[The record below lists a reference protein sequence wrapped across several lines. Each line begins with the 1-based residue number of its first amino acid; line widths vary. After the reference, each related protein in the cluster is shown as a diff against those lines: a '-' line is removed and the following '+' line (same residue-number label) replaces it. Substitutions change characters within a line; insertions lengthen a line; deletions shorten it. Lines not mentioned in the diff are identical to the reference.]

1 MKKSLLIC
9 MFSALAVGTLVTSC
23 SDDNNGNE
31 PELIVCPVDG
41 TTFTDVNGLVLTY
54 SGQPMIGK
62 QVVFTPS
69 TTESGKATLVL
80 SGASTGSLPV
90 SLQSKADATVPV
102 AGVIPGETSTTIE
115 ILYKVDGDK
124 ITFDGEDTK
133 DGRVIKY
140 SGEALDGSMTLN
152 LEVTMPENE
161 LAGTSWN
168 LQAYDQINGKTP
180 VYYAW
185 ESKKSLEL
193 FPGFALNMEQILTM
207 LFNSKLI
214 GGELTPQDALR
225 GVLNKVSFNADGNIV
240 AEYKEE
246 LTDPDWK
253 VSPLNIAMY
262 TVPSQG
268 NLKLYLSLAQIMANV
283 EKTPSSKATQAEVMG
298 NLMAMVVP
306 MLSNGIN
313 LKTDTKDGVMT
324 VYLDT
329 EFVKPFLLALSPLFE
344 DETFIASMIEMMKPY
359 LEELGMAEMEPL
371 ITGALKQIPGI
382 FESTSK
388 VEFGLNLVK

>member
-168 LQAYDQINGKTP
+168 LQAYDNVEYQTSPIHFVWEADKKIEIFQGFELTVNEIVLMALRLP
-180 VYYAW
+180 V
-185 ESKKSLEL
+185 
-193 FPGFALNMEQILTM
+193 
-207 LFNSKLI
+207 I
-214 GGELTPQDALR
+214 GGEITANDALIQI
-225 GVLNKVSFNADGNIV
+225 LNEVSFNADGNIV
-240 AEYKEE
+240 AKYKNNLTETEYS
-246 LTDPDWK
+246 T
-253 VSPLNIAMY
+253 SPLNIAMY
-262 TVPSQG
+262 TVPSASE
-268 NLKLYLSLAQIMANV
+268 LRVYLNLAQIMANV
-283 EKTPSSKATQAEVMG
+283 STSPASKATQMEIMSNLLTMVM
-298 NLMAMVVP
+298 P
-306 MLSNGIN
+306 MLSQGVPVSYTIVDGQMTAYLNSDVMIPL
-313 LKTDTKDGVMT
+313 LKAV
-324 VYLDT
+324 
-329 EFVKPFLLALSPLFE
+329 SPLFTDPE
-344 DETFIASMIEMMKPY
+344 FIQMIVDMVKNDPTMGAMAGMIEPIIAQLPEVISSTTKF
-359 LEELGMAEMEPL
+359 EV
-371 ITGALKQIPGI
+371 GI
-382 FESTSK
+382 
-388 VEFGLNLVK
+388 NMVKK

>member
-168 LQAYDQINGKTP
+168 LQAYDNVEYQTSPIHFVWEADKKIEIFQGVELTVNEIVLMALRLP
-180 VYYAW
+180 V
-185 ESKKSLEL
+185 
-193 FPGFALNMEQILTM
+193 
-207 LFNSKLI
+207 I
-214 GGELTPQDALR
+214 GGEITANDALIQI
-225 GVLNKVSFNADGNIV
+225 LNEVSFNADGNIV
-240 AEYKEE
+240 AKYKNNLTETEYS
-246 LTDPDWK
+246 T
-253 VSPLNIAMY
+253 SPLNIAMY
-262 TVPSQG
+262 TVPSASE
-268 NLKLYLSLAQIMANV
+268 LRVYLNLAQIMANV
-283 EKTPSSKATQAEVMG
+283 STSPASKATQMEIMSNLLTMVM
-298 NLMAMVVP
+298 P
-306 MLSNGIN
+306 MLSQGVPVSYTIVDGQMTAYLNSDVMIPL
-313 LKTDTKDGVMT
+313 LKAV
-324 VYLDT
+324 
-329 EFVKPFLLALSPLFE
+329 SPLFTDPE
-344 DETFIASMIEMMKPY
+344 FIQMIVDMVKNDPTMGAMAGMIEPIIAQLPEVISSTTKF
-359 LEELGMAEMEPL
+359 EA
-371 ITGALKQIPGI
+371 GI
-382 FESTSK
+382 
-388 VEFGLNLVK
+388 NMVKK

>member
-168 LQAYDQINGKTP
+168 LQAYDNVEYQTSPIHFVWEADKKIEIFQGFELTVNEIVLMALRLP
-180 VYYAW
+180 V
-185 ESKKSLEL
+185 
-193 FPGFALNMEQILTM
+193 
-207 LFNSKLI
+207 I
-214 GGELTPQDALR
+214 GGEITANDALIQI
-225 GVLNKVSFNADGNIV
+225 LNEVSFNADGNIV
-240 AEYKEE
+240 AKYKNNLTETEYS
-246 LTDPDWK
+246 T
-253 VSPLNIAMY
+253 SPLNIAMY
-262 TVPSQG
+262 TVPSASE
-268 NLKLYLSLAQIMANV
+268 LRVYLNLAQIMANV
-283 EKTPSSKATQAEVMG
+283 STSPASKATQMEIMSNLLTMVM
-298 NLMAMVVP
+298 P
-306 MLSNGIN
+306 MLSQGVPVSYTIVDGQMTAYLNSDVMIPL
-313 LKTDTKDGVMT
+313 LKAV
-324 VYLDT
+324 
-329 EFVKPFLLALSPLFE
+329 SPLFTDPE
-344 DETFIASMIEMMKPY
+344 FIQMIVDMVKNDPTMGAMAGMIEPIIAQLPEVISSTTKF
-359 LEELGMAEMEPL
+359 EA
-371 ITGALKQIPGI
+371 GI
-382 FESTSK
+382 
-388 VEFGLNLVK
+388 NMVKK